1 MKFEEICADQV
12 LEFGDHTV
20 TESEIRQFAEQYDP
34 QPFHIDKEL
43 AARSRWGGL
52 ISSGFQT
59 CSLAMRMVVDN
70 VLNGSESIGS
80 PGLEYLK
87 WPNPVRVGDQLRMRI
102 HVHETRVSSSGQ
114 YGIVNWQWLML
125 NQLDLPVLDLVAISL
140 FAISG
145 EHSESPSTTRT
156 AGPA

>member
-1 MKFEEICADQV
+1 MKFEEFSADQV

-20 TESEIRQFAEQYDP
+20 TESEILQFAEQYDP
-34 QPFHIDKEL
+34 QPFHIDREF

-59 CSLAMRMVVDN
+59 CSLAMRMVADQ
-70 VLNGSESIGS
+70 VLKGSESIGS

-87 WPNPVRVGDQLRMRI
+87 WPNPVRAGDQLRMRI

-114 YGIVNWQWLML
+114 YGIVNWKWLML
-125 NQLDLPVLDLVAISL
+125 NQLDLPVLDLVAISM
-140 FAISG
+140 FAIS
-145 EHSESPSTTRT
+145 SENSERTSTAPP